1 MEAPSFKLLKG
12 KQRERMEP
20 YLPCVMPDDNPAMD
34 AFFRNSRKRKIEE
47 VGEKVDEIEKK
58 VDYFERKSDR
68 ARFLIE
74 AKMGLWDIRHP
85 WHYFDEEKERQA
97 LQKTRQAE
105 QL

>member
-1 MEAPSFKLLKG
+1 MSVPSFKLEKG
-12 KQRERMEP
+12 KERECLP
-20 YLPCVMPDDNPAMD
+20 PFLPCVMPDDNPAMD

-47 VGEKVDEIEKK
+47 VGEKVDKIDIK

-105 QL
+105 PL